1 MTLTAKQEQGL
12 KIAVERYNNHEP
24 YTVIAGYAGVGKST
38 LIRFIIAA
46 LNLNPWE
53 LAYIAYTGKAA
64 QVLRNKGCP
73 NAMTAHRLLYKS
85 HPREDGTFVHIPVE
99 TLAPRKLIVVDE
111 ISMLPKK
118 MWEQLLYYKIHVIAL
133 GDPGQ
138 LPPVAAENNGV
149 LEHPHIFLDE
159 VMRQAA
165 ESEIIQLTMDIR
177 AGKPLQ
183 YKSGNEVRIVTRE
196 ELLKP
201 GFLFWGDQII
211 VGKNETRRYINNKMR
226 ESYWKDQFQEEPII
240 GDKLIC
246 LRNDWEFINDTND
259 ALVNGL
265 TGTLTKI
272 RQVTDGPQ
280 FNPWMDKTLLIDFQP
295 DIEDTAPF
303 SEIEVDYK
311 LLLTGT
317 TTVTRG
323 PNSNW
328 KKIPK
333 LYHPHEFDYGYAIT
347 CHKAQGS
354 EFDKVIVLEEFLKSE
369 SRLDHIRWLYTAATR
384 AAKKLIIVK
393 NFHT

>member
-1 MTLTAKQEQGL
+1 MDVFQF
-12 KIAVERYNNHEP
+12 NS
-24 YTVIAGYAGVGKST
+24 GVGLAMAKAIKATNPLEMTAANAMMRLMSEPGTESQQDRYIRIRDGGIELFDMEMQKAGLPEKTIAAMHT

-196 ELLKP
+196 KLLKP
-201 GFLFWGDQII
+201 GFLFFP
-211 VGKNETRRYINNKMR
+211 
-226 ESYWKDQFQEEPII
+226 S
-240 GDKLIC
+240 
-246 LRNDWEFINDTND
+246 
-259 ALVNGL
+259 
-265 TGTLTKI
+265 
-272 RQVTDGPQ
+272 
-280 FNPWMDKTLLIDFQP
+280 
-295 DIEDTAPF
+295 
-303 SEIEVDYK
+303 
-311 LLLTGT
+311 
-317 TTVTRG
+317 
-323 PNSNW
+323 
-328 KKIPK
+328 
-333 LYHPHEFDYGYAIT
+333 
-347 CHKAQGS
+347 
-354 EFDKVIVLEEFLKSE
+354 
-369 SRLDHIRWLYTAATR
+369 
-384 AAKKLIIVK
+384 
-393 NFHT
+393 

>member
-1 MTLTAKQEQGL
+1 MILTAKQEQGL
-12 KIAVERYNNHEP
+12 KIAIERYNNHEP

-38 LIRFIIAA
+38 LIRFIIAE
-46 LNLNPWE
+46 LNLPRE
-53 LAYIAYTGKAA
+53 QVAYIAYTGKAA

-85 HPREDGTFVHIPVE
+85 HPRDDGTFIHIPVD
-99 TLAPRKLIVVDE
+99 TLAPYKLIVVDE
-111 ISMLPKK
+111 ISMLPKR
-118 MWEQLLYYKIHVIAL
+118 MWEQLLYYHVHVIAL

-138 LPPVAAENNGV
+138 LPPVAAENNGA
-149 LEHPHIFLDE
+149 LEHPHVFLDE

-177 AGKPLQ
+177 AGNPLK
-183 YKSGNEVRIVTRE
+183 YNLGNEVRVVSRE

-211 VGKNETRRYINNKMR
+211 CGKNDTRRYINHKMR
-226 ESYWKDQFQEEPII
+226 ESYWKDQYQDEPIV

-246 LRNDWEFINDTND
+246 LRNDWEVINETSD

-265 TGTLTKI
+265 TGTLVNI
-272 RQVTDGPQ
+272 RYAETGAEI
-280 FNPWMDKTLLIDFQP
+280 NPWMERTPIIDFQP
-295 DIEDTAPF
+295 DIEGTAAF
-303 SEIEVDYK
+303 YGIEADYK
-311 LLLTGT
+311 LLMTGE

-323 PNSNW
+323 YNSNW

-333 LYHPHEFDYGYAIT
+333 AYHPHEFDYGYAIT
-347 CHKAQGS
+347 CHKSQGS

-369 SRLDHIRWLYTAATR
+369 SREDHIRWLYTAATR
-384 AAKKLIIVK
+384 ASQKLIIVK
-393 NFHT
+393 NFHV